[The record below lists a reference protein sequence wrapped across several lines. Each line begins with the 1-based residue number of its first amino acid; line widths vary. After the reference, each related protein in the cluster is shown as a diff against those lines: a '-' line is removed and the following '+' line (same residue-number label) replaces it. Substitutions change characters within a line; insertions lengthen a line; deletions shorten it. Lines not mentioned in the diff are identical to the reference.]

1 MSFRGV
7 VYVLIA
13 LLVTVFTAAN
23 WSVITQATTLNLLI
37 ARIDAPLGIVM
48 LLAILAVMAVS
59 FLLLELQRI
68 GWNRKQEALQQELD
82 RQRKLA
88 EDAEASRLTALQTLL
103 ENEAASIHDRLDQ
116 ILDRVTPPNQG
127 T

>member
-68 GWNRKQEALQQELD
+68 GWNRKQEALQQAG
-82 RQRKLA
+82 LA
-88 EDAEASRLTALQTLL
+88 LSTCFSYLK
-103 ENEAASIHDRLDQ
+103 S
-116 ILDRVTPPNQG
+116 
-127 T
+127 